1 MPVKLSGTKQVL
13 FALKQFQP
21 EAAKQLKK
29 EVKAAAQP
37 IVQSARGY
45 APSKAPLSGWG
56 KPVGEWAARA
66 YDPVTVRT
74 GIGFSS
80 NPTKPNRSGFSYTS
94 YVYNKSTAGAIY
106 ETAGR
111 KTGLQGRRWA
121 PSVQHY
127 KNAGT
132 PLARPDYKV
141 RSSSKDYSHSANP
154 HAGEQFMAAMDKL
167 YIAERKPGQSGRLGR
182 KLNGRLIYR
191 AWGEDQGKVLGAVAK
206 SYDNVI
212 RQFNRGAL

>member
-13 FALKQFQP
+13 AALKEFQP
-21 EAAKQLKK
+21 AAAKELKV

-37 IVQSARGY
+37 VVAEARGF
-45 APSKAPLSGWG
+45 APGKAPLSGWG
-56 KPVGEWAARA
+56 KEVGEWATRA
-66 YDPVTVRT
+66 YNPVTVRT

-80 NPTKPNRSGFSYTS
+80 NPTKPNRSGFSYS
-94 YVYNKSTAGAIY
+94 AYIYNKSTAGAIY

-111 KTGLQGRRWA
+111 KTGLMGRRPA

-127 KNAGT
+127 ANAGT
-132 PLARPDYKV
+132 FRARPDYKV
-141 RSSSKDYSHSANP
+141 RSISKDYSHSANP
-154 HAGEQFMAAMDKL
+154 HAGEQFMAAMGEL
-167 YIAERKPGQSGRLGR
+167 YVAQRTKGQAGRLGR
-182 KLNGRLIYR
+182 KLNGRLIFR